1 MSDTPPPDPSP
12 AVPQIPEAVVRP
24 RRKWPMLVV
33 WLVPVIAILFGAWVG
48 LQALRERGTTI
59 TISFKTGEGIEAR
72 KTKIKFKNVDIGEV
86 RTVTL
91 SEDRSRVIVT
101 AQITREAENLLVEDT
116 RFWVVRPRISA
127 GSVTGLGT
135 LLAGSHIGM
144 DAGRSTTT
152 SRDFVGLEQPAIFT
166 TDLQGRQF
174 MLRGEDLG
182 SLDIGSPI
190 YFRHIQVGQVVGYD
204 LDQDGKGVTVKA
216 FINAPY
222 DKHVNPNSRFWYADG
237 FDVTLDANGLKIN
250 TQSVVSIL
258 LGGLAFESLPDADPA
273 PPSAANASFEI
284 FADRARAMKATV
296 IGSETFVLVF
306 KESVRGLT
314 IGAPVDFRGVV
325 IGEVLAIDVTFDPV
339 KREITVPVKVR
350 IYTGRL
356 RGQRGKAVASDATPC
371 RFESVPGSAGEPRL
385 SRATENRKPAHRAAL
400 RCARFLSRRAQGQHR
415 LDKNAARVADHGGEP
430 AGIAGDACVDRAQA
444 RQGAV
449 RHHQPGTAAG
459 PAEREQADQAARCR
473 DRARSARR
481 ADRCAPDPAERQQAD
496 RAVGRRNGAGSAC
509 RPGRGAPHDGDDRPR
524 DCARCA
530 AAAGPAGGVARSLAR
545 SPGRSASWPTI
556 WNAIRSHCYAA
567 RKRMTS
573 ERRLHCHILHGPSK
587 RIGRP
592 SGCCL
597 GC

>member
-1 MSDTPPPDPSP
+1 MSETPLFDPPS
-12 AVPQIPEAVVRP
+12 AAAQIPEAVVRP
-24 RRKWPMLVV
+24 ERKWPMLVV

-48 LQALRERGTTI
+48 LQALRERGSTI

-72 KTKIKFKNVDIGEV
+72 KTKIKYKNVDIGEV

-144 DAGRSTTT
+144 DAGRSAVT

-166 TDLQGRQF
+166 ADLQGRPF

-190 YFRHIQVGQVVGYD
+190 YFRHIEVGQVVGYD
-204 LDQDGKGVTVKA
+204 LDQDGKGVTVKV

-222 DKHVNPNSRFWYADG
+222 DKHVNPNIRFWYADG

-273 PPSAANASFEI
+273 PPSEPNARFEI
-284 FADRARAMKATV
+284 FADRARAMKAPAT
-296 IGSETFVLVF
+296 GSETFVLVF

-314 IGAPVDFRGVV
+314 IGAPVDFRGIVV
-325 IGEVLAIDVTFDPV
+325 GEVLAIDVNFDPV

-356 RGQRGKAVASDATPC
+356 RGQRGKAVASDATAFDSKAFLDRIVSRGFRAQLKTANLLTAQLYVALDFYPGAPKASIDWT
-371 RFESVPGSAGEPRL
+371 RTPPELPTMEGSLQELQATLASIARKLDKVPFDTISQELQQTLQNGNKLIKQLDAETAPEA
-385 SRATENRKPAHRAAL
+385 RAVLADARRTLQNANKLIEQLGAETAPEARAAL
-400 RCARFLSRRAQGQHR
+400 AEVRRTMAT
-415 LDKNAARVADHGGEP
+415 
-430 AGIAGDACVDRAQA
+430 IDRAI
-444 RQGAV
+444 
-449 RHHQPGTAAG
+449 
-459 PAEREQADQAARCR
+459 
-473 DRARSARR
+473 
-481 ADRCAPDPAERQQAD
+481 APD
-496 RAVGRRNGAGSAC
+496 
-509 RPGRGAPHDGDDRPR
+509 APLQR
-524 DCARCA
+524 DLQEALRE
-530 AAAGPAGGVARSLAR
+530 VARAAQAFRVLADYLERHPESLLR
-545 SPGRSASWPTI
+545 G
-556 WNAIRSHCYAA
+556 
-567 RKRMTS
+567 KK
-573 ERRLHCHILHGPSK
+573 EDDK
-587 RIGRP
+587 
-592 SGCCL
+592 
-597 GC
+597 